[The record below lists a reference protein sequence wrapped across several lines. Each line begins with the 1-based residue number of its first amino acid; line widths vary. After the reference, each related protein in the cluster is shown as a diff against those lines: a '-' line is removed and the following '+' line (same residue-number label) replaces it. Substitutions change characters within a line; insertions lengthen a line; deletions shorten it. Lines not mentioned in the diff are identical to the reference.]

1 VSARL
6 IYRTAASPSREIAE
20 CLEGLLLS
28 ELLDSGD
35 RMLVVSPYMSDFPA
49 IDNRD
54 ARFTPIEP
62 AWGAA
67 FVSFS
72 QVLRALLARGVSVK
86 IACGPGRRESD
97 FVARVETA
105 ADLDATRANLVVHRM
120 PHEHRVFSHEK
131 ALITNSW
138 AVYGSMNLTYSGVTM
153 NGELITVTTD
163 PNAVAR
169 VATEL
174 LDLFE

>member
-1 VSARL
+1 MSTRL

-20 CLEGLLLS
+20 SLEGLLLS
-28 ELLDSGD
+28 ELLEAGA
-35 RMLVVSPYMSDFPA
+35 RMLVVSPWMSDFPA

-54 ARFTPIEP
+54 AKFTPIEP

-67 FVSFS
+67 FIPFS
-72 QVLRALLARGVSVK
+72 QVLRALLGRGVSIK
-86 IACGPGRRESD
+86 IACGPGERESD
-97 FVARVETA
+97 FVARIEAV
-105 ADLDATRANLVVHRM
+105 ADLDATRTLLTVHRM
-120 PHEHRVFSHEK
+120 PREHRLFSHEK
-131 ALITNSW
+131 ALIADSW
-138 AVYGSMNLTYSGVTM
+138 AIYGSMNLTYSGVTM